1 MYIQFCSRFEISY
14 IVVDFDMVPGMLQV
28 FFLKSLKYAG
38 FLPLAK
44 WNGNHILIMYYTK
57 SVGPTARLVDE
68 IQKKPITSPIH
79 KIRFCS
85 VFVSII
91 MVENRPCKRT
101 LNFLFSGRL
110 ANGRGI
116 NQRKKRLH
124 IICRLIL
131 PLSPR
136 LDFQ

>member
-1 MYIQFCSRFEISY
+1 MNRTLANNVQFCSRFEIIY
-14 IVVDFDMVPGMLQV
+14 NLADFDMVPGILRV
-28 FFLKSLKYAG
+28 FFLKPLKYAG

-44 WNGNHILIMYYTK
+44 WNGNHILIMYTK

-68 IQKKPITSPIH
+68 IPKKPITSPIH

-116 NQRKKRLH
+116 NRRKKRLH
-124 IICRLIL
+124 
-131 PLSPR
+131 
-136 LDFQ
+136 